1 MGELADLFELMHG
14 APESF
19 RTLRAVIHSWHD
31 NNLSQEGWL
40 REIRLADPDGWAA
53 YAEAT
58 GREDVPGDEPDSE
71 SVTKLW
77 IERGGRHRE
86 DCDRPARRTI
96 WDGRTHFWY
105 HEFIGVSESEEA
117 PPLPQA
123 ELLDPLTLVP
133 ELQLEIVG
141 EATVAGRS
149 GIRLRALRT
158 EGEGP
163 QPNFTSMGRAD
174 EGELIVDRERG
185 FLLRLEWLLD
195 DRPLAITELT
205 ELELDGSID
214 RDIFRFVPPPGTS
227 VSAPQEPIPEP
238 RYAGNLTVE
247 QARELVPFVFFVLPV
262 VWPRA
267 SMTIQHMADGHFAE
281 RLIVGYSDS
290 EEQTPWRHMSI
301 SQQATEPETHMPA
314 DAERIQVDGRAARIW
329 LEEPGLSGGHVS
341 AGTRIRLERDGTHM
355 EVHASGLE
363 RDELLA
369 LVASLVPARTEL
381 PRLS

>member
-205 ELELDGSID
+205 ELELDG
-214 RDIFRFVPPPGTS
+214 
-227 VSAPQEPIPEP
+227 
-238 RYAGNLTVE
+238 
-247 QARELVPFVFFVLPV
+247 
-262 VWPRA
+262 
-267 SMTIQHMADGHFAE
+267 
-281 RLIVGYSDS
+281 
-290 EEQTPWRHMSI
+290 
-301 SQQATEPETHMPA
+301 
-314 DAERIQVDGRAARIW
+314 RAARIW